1 MLNLRGL
8 SPVRGMFLCLWWIFG
23 VGWIGCRRPALQGKQ
38 IFRYNQQ
45 EGIGTLDPAF
55 ARNLAIMWA
64 THQLYNT
71 LIETDSALHL
81 VPSLAR
87 SWTLSPD
94 HRVYTFHLRTDVYFQ
109 DDACFPRG
117 KGRLFTAHDV
127 VYSFQ
132 RIMDPATA
140 SSGSWIFNGRVD
152 PTAGFRAID
161 DSTFQLTLLKPF
173 RPILGILSME
183 YSSIVPREAII
194 RYGKDFRRHPVGT
207 GPFQMDSWDE
217 GQALILVRNA
227 HYFERDATGR
237 TLPYL
242 DAVKISFLDSKAT
255 EFLEF
260 MQGGLDMIND
270 IDPSYKDEVLT
281 KQGTLRKEWK
291 GKVVLSK
298 RPQFDIEYLGILM
311 DSASPLVQHS
321 PLRFR
326 KVRQAIN
333 MAFDRRKMLLYLRN
347 SIGVPAESGFIPAG
361 LPVFDTTAVKGYR
374 YDLDSARKLLAEAGF
389 PGGAHLPVIR
399 LLTLPA
405 YADLA
410 SFVAKEVQ
418 ETGINIQVE
427 LVQKSLL
434 MDETAKSQVLF
445 FRGNWIADYPDAENF
460 LGVFYG
466 RNPAPPNY
474 TRFNNAVFNALYE
487 KSLEENNDSL
497 RKEEDNEMDRMIVAE
512 APIVPLWYDEALRLV
527 SPGVQGL
534 IPNGLNLL
542 ELRYVKKI

>member
-1 MLNLRGL
+1 
-8 SPVRGMFLCLWWIFG
+8 
-23 VGWIGCRRPALQGKQ
+23 
-38 IFRYNQQ
+38 
-45 EGIGTLDPAF
+45 
-55 ARNLAIMWA
+55 
-64 THQLYNT
+64 
-71 LIETDSALHL
+71 
-81 VPSLAR
+81 
-87 SWTLSPD
+87 
-94 HRVYTFHLRTDVYFQ
+94 
-109 DDACFPRG
+109 
-117 KGRLFTAHDV
+117 
-127 VYSFQ
+127 
-132 RIMDPATA
+132 
-140 SSGSWIFNGRVD
+140 
-152 PTAGFRAID
+152 
-161 DSTFQLTLLKPF
+161 
-173 RPILGILSME
+173 
-183 YSSIVPREAII
+183 
-194 RYGKDFRRHPVGT
+194 
-207 GPFQMDSWDE
+207 
-217 GQALILVRNA
+217 
-227 HYFERDATGR
+227 
-237 TLPYL
+237 
-242 DAVKISFLDSKAT
+242 
-255 EFLEF
+255 
-260 MQGGLDMIND
+260 
-270 IDPSYKDEVLT
+270 
-281 KQGTLRKEWK
+281 
-291 GKVVLSK
+291 VVLSK
-298 RPQFDIEYLGILM
+298 RPQLDIEYLGILM

>member
-1 MLNLRGL
+1 
-8 SPVRGMFLCLWWIFG
+8 
-23 VGWIGCRRPALQGKQ
+23 
-38 IFRYNQQ
+38 
-45 EGIGTLDPAF
+45 
-55 ARNLAIMWA
+55 
-64 THQLYNT
+64 
-71 LIETDSALHL
+71 
-81 VPSLAR
+81 
-87 SWTLSPD
+87 
-94 HRVYTFHLRTDVYFQ
+94 
-109 DDACFPRG
+109 
-117 KGRLFTAHDV
+117 
-127 VYSFQ
+127 
-132 RIMDPATA
+132 MDPATA

-298 RPQFDIEYLGILM
+298 RPQLDIEYLGILM